1 MIKINLVP
9 QRKVKRVAEP
19 GIKDVWIGVA
29 AVLAVVA
36 ATVFLI
42 DLPKRKELG
51 QLREANRVMQREVN
65 VLKENVKGYEELKK
79 SSEAAQ
85 TRGEA
90 IQMLL
95 AAKIVPAHVLHELGE
110 ILTPGKLPTM
120 TSEMA
125 RRTGTGPDSD
135 PNRRLDLSW
144 DPKHVWILNFSDKE
158 GSFKLDGGAQSDG
171 DVNQF
176 AKRLQASAYF
186 VDVTPMRSERV
197 MEQGSNISYNRFT
210 ITGRLVY

>member
-1 MIKINLVP
+1 MIKINLIP
-9 QRKVKRVAEP
+9 QRKVKRASEP
-19 GIKDVWIGVA
+19 GMKDVWIGGAIVA
-29 AVLAVVA
+29 GAIA
-36 ATVFLI
+36 ATVFILH
-42 DLPKRKELG
+42 LPERQKLG
-51 QLREANRVMQREVN
+51 KLREANEIVQKDLN
-65 VLKENVKGYEELKK
+65 ILKESLKGFDELKK
-79 SSEAAQ
+79 SAEAAQ

-90 IQMLL
+90 IQTLL
-95 AAKIVPAHVLHELGE
+95 AAKIVPAYVLHELGE

-120 TSEMA
+120 SSEMA

-144 DPKHVWILNFSDKE
+144 DPKHVWIINFGDKE
-158 GSFKLDGGAQSDG
+158 GTFKLEGGAQSDG

-197 MEQGSNISYNRFT
+197 VEQGSNISYNRFT
-210 ITGRLVY
+210 ITGKLVY